1 MFYKLWLYDD
11 ADANT
16 DFENPLIIKFDN
28 EKIKF
33 GDDGRIECYNVLTR
47 NYLYPHYN
55 DIEAIELC
63 TNANDYI
70 IRHFED

>member
-11 ADANT
+11 SPLYADFN
-16 DFENPLIIKFDN
+16 NPIIIKFDN
-28 EKIKF
+28 GKIKF

-55 DIEAIELC
+55 EIEAIEFC
-63 TNANDYI
+63 ANADEYI
-70 IRHFED
+70 ISHFED